1 MLHSY
6 LGELVAL
13 ATAICWTV
21 SPITFSLLAIQYT
34 ATGIASTIMSISR
47 IIIIPVSIMI
57 FHEKVMK
64 KEIIG
69 AFISI
74 LGVGIL
80 FL

>member
-1 MLHSY
+1 M
-6 LGELVAL
+6 
-13 ATAICWTV
+13 AIGISSVFIPAKLIKITV
-21 SPITFSLLAIQYT
+21 KEFKGGFIQYT

-57 FHEKVMK
+57 FYEKVTK
-64 KEIIG
+64 TEILG